1 MLGRDSL
8 TMELRGL
15 VAEKLESL
23 DGVLAL
29 RRTDAGT
36 APHLFR
42 QGDDLS
48 GLVLEPRYAMGKII
62 SLLQKRYPEAHFGI
76 VARACD
82 ARALVEMAKRE
93 QVDLERVHLLAVACN
108 SEEATT
114 CACADPS
121 PALEDWPAATLI
133 GTPVKAAP
141 PNPLVAEYADKSL
154 EERQTFWRQQFLKC
168 VKCYGC
174 RDICPVCFCESC
186 ALEDPLW
193 VEPGILSPEFPMFHL
208 IKAMHMAN
216 RCVACRQC
224 ELACPAH
231 IPLTVLY
238 DLIRQDVEALL
249 GYVPGADVSTAPPIS
264 LTFTDAPFQEEK

>member
-1 MLGRDSL
+1 MK
-8 TMELRGL
+8 ELRGL
-15 VAEKLESL
+15 VAEKLEGL

-29 RRTDAGT
+29 RRTDTGT

-48 GLVLEPRYAMGKII
+48 SLALGPRYAVGKII
-62 SLLQKRYPEAHFGI
+62 SLLQKRNPEAHFGV
-76 VARACD
+76 VARGCD

-93 QVDLERVHLLAVACN
+93 QVDLERLDLLAVACTT
-108 SEEATT
+108 EEVET
-114 CACADPS
+114 CACTE
-121 PALEDWPAATLI
+121 PAPAFEDWPSATLV
-133 GTPVKAAP
+133 GTPVEAAAP
-141 PNPLVAEYADKSL
+141 HPLVAEYADKSL
-154 EERQTFWRQQFLKC
+154 EERKAFWRQQFLKC

-174 RDICPVCFCESC
+174 RDICPVCFCDTC

-193 VEPGILSPEFPMFHL
+193 VEPGVLAPEFPMFHL

-224 ELACPAH
+224 ELTCPAH

-238 DLIRQDVEALL
+238 DLIREDVEALL
-249 GYVPGADVSTAPPIS
+249 GYVPGEDISAAPPIS
-264 LTFTDAPFQEEK
+264 LTFSDAPLQGEK